1 MYRKFIPP
9 QVSQYDGGVR
19 LFAKILAA
27 VDGSTYAKK
36 ALDHAIGLAKTY
48 HSTLTAMY
56 VVHKRVYVAAEEA
69 GFVATAS
76 LIHDMEEQ
84 GKRILEEAKETA
96 KSAGVEMDAVLVHGL
111 PAEEIL
117 KKADAEKYDLI
128 VMGSRGRTAAK
139 AFLLGSISDKVSH
152 HAKCPVLVVK

>member
-1 MYRKFIPP
+1 
-9 QVSQYDGGVR
+9 
-19 LFAKILAA
+19 LFSKVLAA
-27 VDGSTYAKK
+27 VDGSPDAKK
-36 ALDHAIGLAKTY
+36 ALDYAISLAKTY
-48 HSTLTAMY
+48 GSTLTVMY
-56 VVHKRVYVAAEEA
+56 VVHRRVYVAAEEA

-117 KKADAEKYDLI
+117 KKAEAEKYDMI
-128 VMGSRGRTAAK
+128 VVGSRGRTAVK
-139 AFLLGSISDKVSH
+139 AFLLGSVSDKVSH
-152 HAKCPVLVVK
+152 HAKCPVLIVK